1 MMNKF
6 KTSEGL
12 LAHLKLKG
20 QSTEYKKKKK
30 KKQTTE
36 ISNKS
41 YVA

>member
-12 LAHLKLKG
+12 PAHLKLKG
-20 QSTEYKKKKK
+20 QFTECKKK